1 MGSSASGVGSSA
13 SGKGSSVADTLG
25 VMLAQI
31 LSMSMTGA
39 FVTAGAGVATAVTAG
54 TTGAVTA
61 GTVGVATAGTVGVA
75 AAVTGG
81 VATAV
86 TAGAATGVVT
96 AGIGTAVTE
105 GVGTTVTVGVGT
117 GLSDRFIRISL
128 GCTGEVCLAGFGGEG
143 WMGGGSNESAS
154 SSKKSAK
161 FELTPNSDL
170 KADFCWLGWAAAGL
184 GVGDLVGGAAWGDGI
199 LRGTEEASEA
209 GGVDLASEG
218 AVFDVGRGG

>member
-1 MGSSASGVGSSA
+1 MGSSASGMGSSASGVGTSA
-13 SGKGSSVADTLG
+13 SGMGSSVADTLG

-31 LSMSMTGA
+31 LSMSITGA
-39 FVTAGAGVATAVTAG
+39 FVTAGAGVANAVTAG
-54 TTGAVTA
+54 TTGAVTV
-61 GTVGVATAGTVGVA
+61 GIVGVT
-75 AAVTGG
+75 
-81 VATAV
+81 TAV
-86 TAGAATGVVT
+86 TAGAATGAVT

-128 GCTGEVCLAGFGGEG
+128 GCTGEVCWAGFGGEG

-184 GVGDLVGGAAWGDGI
+184 GVGDSVDGAAWGDGI